1 MKKKFIIEDLLFK
14 YKTKDLSIFF
24 LKIVGMFFKK
34 SARAKNQY
42 LLKEKE
48 FYFLGQILGF

>member
-24 LKIVGMFFKK
+24 LKIVGMIFEK
-34 SARAKNQY
+34 SARVKNQCI
-42 LLKEKE
+42 LKEKE
-48 FYFLGQILGF
+48 FNYHDKF